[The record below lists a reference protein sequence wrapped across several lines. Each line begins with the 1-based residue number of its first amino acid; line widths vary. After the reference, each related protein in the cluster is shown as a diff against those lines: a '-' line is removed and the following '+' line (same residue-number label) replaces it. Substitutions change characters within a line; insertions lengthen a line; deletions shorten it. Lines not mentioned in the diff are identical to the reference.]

1 MYLEYFETTA
11 DDFMDQGH
19 VDEALKEK
27 MREPVAANGH
37 HSFDSRQAQKMI
49 DLAWFENPGRPVK
62 ISLWDET
69 AKKKMREPVLASGAH
84 QLTPEIIRN
93 LIELA
98 PLY

>member
-11 DDFMDQGH
+11 DDFMDQGL
-19 VDEALKEK
+19 VNEALKEK

-37 HSFDSRQAQKMI
+37 HRFDARQARQMVE
-49 DLAWFENPGRPVK
+49 LAWFENPHRPVK

-69 AKKKMREPVLASGAH
+69 AKKKMREPVLASGAQH
-84 QLTPEIIRN
+84 LTNEIIRN